1 MENQKGCSCWP
12 FKMKAENPDE
22 TGSRTNSFQRK
33 KPPWLK
39 LDIPTIQLTPD
50 EPPQAAAP
58 HVGSRVAAVRRSNEA
73 QDKNEFQPVKRVRSV
88 SMPGE
93 NPHTHS
99 AAMET
104 SNGYLKPP
112 VEKMAVM
119 QSIKRGTADW
129 FGVSKDGDGGQRWRR
144 RSLQHCSQLFGGLK
158 AQVTLLS
165 LDSLSLSST
174 DPHPDPDP
182 TPRLSPRHHR
192 YGMQRVVDPLA
203 RGRAFRMGDDLDGPG
218 APQMPL
224 TPGSASLCSFS
235 SSRSALNR
243 LPRRRKRESVAVMSI
258 KAAAA
263 LMKVWFLSVYIYRV
277 ENIQ

>member
-1 MENQKGCSCWP
+1 
-12 FKMKAENPDE
+12 MKAENPDE

-129 FGVSKDGDGGQRWRR
+129 FGASKDGDGGQRWRR

-192 YGMQRVVDPLA
+192 YGMQRVGLLLA
-203 RGRAFRMGDDLDGPG
+203 
-218 APQMPL
+218 
-224 TPGSASLCSFS
+224 ASCSG
-235 SSRSALNR
+235 
-243 LPRRRKRESVAVMSI
+243 RRKNLEKDSLFSPFVSSFLIIFSVLGVKTFRLKKLQVQMTRRFPFFI
-258 KAAAA
+258 
-263 LMKVWFLSVYIYRV
+263 F
-277 ENIQ
+277 Q